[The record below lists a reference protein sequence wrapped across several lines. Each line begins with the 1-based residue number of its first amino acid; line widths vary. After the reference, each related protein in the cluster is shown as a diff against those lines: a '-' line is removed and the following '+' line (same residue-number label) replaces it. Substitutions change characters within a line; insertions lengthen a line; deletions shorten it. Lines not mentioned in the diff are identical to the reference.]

1 MKTFTSHEYILI
13 AIANHFGH
21 DRLNWKNRI
30 DWAKS
35 SIDVDGIDI
44 FEWFYAPQA
53 KEPMMFRKA
62 CQAYRD
68 YVGNNPSGYV
78 IFLDATASGLQILST
93 LLGCHDTARNTN
105 LLGGNRTDVYEM
117 VAKHMTK
124 IVKQDVSRDDVKK
137 PLMT

>member
-1 MKTFTSHEYILI
+1 MKTFTSLEYILI
-13 AIANHFGH
+13 AIANHYGK
-21 DRLNWKNRI
+21 DRLNWDERI
-30 DWAKS
+30 SWAYTD
-35 SIDVDGIDI
+35 IHNWGIDT
-44 FEWFYAPQA
+44 FEESYVVEA

-68 YVGNNPSGYV
+68 YVDNKPSGYV
-78 IFLDATASGLQILST
+78 MMLDATSSGLQLLSV

-117 VAKHMTK
+117 VAKHMTS